1 MKNCPIKIRQ
11 IDHVVIK
18 THDMEQS
25 LEFYCKTLG
34 CVIERTEPAALLV
47 QLRAGMCLIDLLDV
61 SDGNEYQQNDREQNM
76 DHFCLTLNDW
86 DEKVIREFLIE
97 RGHSIS
103 DTVSRHGA
111 EGNGPSLYLK
121 DPDGNRIELKKSAN
135 DTVKDGGIDAKGK

>member
-1 MKNCPIKIRQ
+1 
-11 IDHVVIK
+11 
-18 THDMEQS
+18 
-25 LEFYCKTLG
+25 
-34 CVIERTEPAALLV
+34 
-47 QLRAGMCLIDLLDV
+47 
-61 SDGNEYQQNDREQNM
+61 M

-135 DTVKDGGIDAKGK
+135 DTVKDGGINAKGK